1 MREKHQFMTGPSGDA
16 DRSCCK
22 TQYLFSSK
30 APCPDLELVQEVHIK
45 KNVKTV
51 IIESYALPLQVV
63 VRSYETTG
71 LDLSFLCTLQADQ
84 GV

>member
-1 MREKHQFMTGPSGDA
+1 MREKDQFISGPSRDA
-16 DRSCCK
+16 DRSQCK

-30 APCPDLELVQEVHIK
+30 APCPDLELVQEIHIK

-51 IIESYALPLQVV
+51 IIESYALLQVV
-63 VRSYETTG
+63 VRSYETMG
-71 LDLSFLCTLQADQ
+71 LDLSFLCILQADQ